1 MFTAHVYR
9 VCDECFAENVM
20 LQRPEKGLTNLL
32 GLHHYC
38 SSLQVMSQLYINHH
52 DMYIY
57 MLSIL
62 IILIYVYYICKIF
75 DISMQL
81 ICHQN
86 KQNLE
91 LLNMHDM
98 HKL

>member
-1 MFTAHVYR
+1 
-9 VCDECFAENVM
+9 
-20 LQRPEKGLTNLL
+20 
-32 GLHHYC
+32 
-38 SSLQVMSQLYINHH
+38 
-52 DMYIY
+52 